1 MLDTIAPFTSVVPRR
16 EVVKAANRVL
26 PKSLMK
32 PRLQMIV
39 CRILQ
44 FCR

>member
-1 MLDTIAPFTSVVPRR
+1 MLDTIAPFASVLPQRQVA
-16 EVVKAANRVL
+16 KAANRVL

-39 CRILQ
+39 CRILGW
-44 FCR
+44 CR